1 VAWRHWDT
9 LTTAELRSLDKG
21 RAIAL
26 LPVAATEQ
34 HGPHLPLATDALIAD
49 AIVDAAATHPTEAC
63 VLRLPT
69 ERIGVSVEH
78 ASFPGTLALEP
89 ETAIDVWT
97 AIGQSV
103 HRAGVRKLVLFNTH
117 GGQQAIVDIVAQRLR
132 RAYGMLVVRASS
144 FGLGL
149 PDGAADT
156 GEQRYGLHGGR
167 IETSMMLHIAP
178 DLVRRDKVAAFA
190 SEAARW
196 EAGFS
201 VLEVEGATGIGW
213 LAEDLNA
220 EGVTGDATGASDAL
234 GARLIDHCGRRLA
247 ALIADVDG
255 LMPPGETTGGSA
267 GG

>member
-1 VAWRHWDT
+1 MAWRHWDR
-9 LTTAELRSLDKG
+9 LTTAELRALDVG
-21 RAIAL
+21 RAIAI

-49 AIVDAAATHPTEAC
+49 AIVDAAGTHPTEAC

-78 ASFPGTLALEP
+78 ISFPGTLALEP
-89 ETAIDVWT
+89 EMAIDVWT
-97 AIGQSV
+97 AIGMSV
-103 HRAGVRKLVLFNTH
+103 HRAGVRKLILFNTH

-132 RAYGMLVVRASS
+132 RAAGMLVVRASS

-149 PDGAADT
+149 PGGAADA
-156 GEQRYGLHGGR
+156 GEERYGLHGGR

-178 DLVRRDKVAAFA
+178 DVVRRDKVADFA
-190 SEAARW
+190 SNAAGW

-220 EGVTGDATGASDAL
+220 LGVTGDAAGASDAL
-234 GARLIDHCGRRLA
+234 GARLVDHFGRRLA
-247 ALIADVDG
+247 ALIADVDK
-255 LMPPGETTGGSA
+255 LQPPRATSNGRTQG
-267 GG
+267 